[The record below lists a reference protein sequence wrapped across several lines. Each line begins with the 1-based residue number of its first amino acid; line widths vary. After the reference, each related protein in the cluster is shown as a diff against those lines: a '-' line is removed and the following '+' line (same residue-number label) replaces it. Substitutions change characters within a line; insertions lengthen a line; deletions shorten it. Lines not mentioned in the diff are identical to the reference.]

1 MVSQEAVVFL
11 ALSGAIAFL
20 LPIGLIVWFKRKY
33 GASLKVFFIG
43 ALTFFVFAQLLEG
56 GVHVYVLQVNEMT
69 KEAMQHPL
77 WYGIYGCLMAGIFEE
92 CGRYLMMRFFMKRHH
107 TWADGLAFG
116 AGHGGLEAILI
127 TGLSSISLIVY
138 AFAIN
143 SGTFEQL
150 LVNGDVKQALLPIQE
165 QLLHTPSYE
174 WMLGGIER
182 ISAIAVQI
190 GLSLLVLYAVKS
202 RRPLFL
208 LYSILLHA
216 LFNVPAVLY
225 QRGIIEHA
233 AAVEII
239 VALIAAL
246 SVYWIVKAKRVFQ

>member
-1 MVSQEAVVFL
+1 MRKVYDDAIFYEAPSYL
-11 ALSGAIAFL
+11 GGWSGF
-20 LPIGLIVWFKRKY
+20 R
-33 GASLKVFFIG
+33 
-43 ALTFFVFAQLLEG
+43 
-56 GVHVYVLQVNEMT
+56 
-69 KEAMQHPL
+69 
-77 WYGIYGCLMAGIFEE
+77 
-92 CGRYLMMRFFMKRHH
+92 GRN
-107 TWADGLAFG
+107 
-116 AGHGGLEAILI
+116 HGGLEAILI

-202 RRPLFL
+202 RRPLFCC
-208 LYSILLHA
+208 ILFFYMHCLMYRR
-216 LFNVPAVLY
+216 FY
-225 QRGIIEHA
+225 IRE
-233 AAVEII
+233 E
-239 VALIAAL
+239 
-246 SVYWIVKAKRVFQ
+246 S

>member
-1 MVSQEAVVFL
+1 MVSQESIVFMAV
-11 ALSGAIAFL
+11 SGAVAFL

-43 ALTFFVFAQLLEG
+43 ALTFFVFAQLLES

-69 KEAMQHPL
+69 KEAMQNPL

-92 CGRYLMMRFFMKRHH
+92 CGRYIMMRFFMKRHH
-107 TWADGLAFG
+107 AWADGLAFG
-116 AGHGGLEAILI
+116 TGHGGLEAILI

-143 SGTFEQL
+143 NGTFEQFL
-150 LVNGDVKQALLPIQE
+150 INENIKQALLPIQE
-165 QLLHTPSYE
+165 QLLHTHSYE
-174 WMLGGIER
+174 WLLGGIER

-202 RRPLFL
+202 HRLLFL

-225 QRGIIEHA
+225 QKRMIEHA

-239 VALIAAL
+239 VALIAAI
-246 SVYWIVKAKRVFQ
+246 SVYWSVKAKSLFQ

>member
-1 MVSQEAVVFL
+1 M
-11 ALSGAIAFL
+11 
-20 LPIGLIVWFKRKY
+20 PIGLIVWFKRKY

-92 CGRYLMMRFFMKRHH
+92 CGRYMMMRFFMKRHH

-150 LVNGDVKQALLPIQE
+150 LVNGDIKQALLPIQE

-202 RRPLFL
+202 RLDRCFCCILFFYMHCL
-208 LYSILLHA
+208 MYL
-216 LFNVPAVLY
+216 AVLY

>member
-43 ALTFFVFAQLLEG
+43 ALTFFVFAQALEG

-77 WYGIYGCLMAGIFEE
+77 WYGIYGRLMAGIFEE
-92 CGRYLMMRFFMKRHH
+92 CGRYMMMRFFMKRHH

-165 QLLHTPSYE
+165 RAHTPSYE

-225 QRGIIEHA
+225 QRGIIEH
-233 AAVEII
+233 VT
-239 VALIAAL
+239 LL
-246 SVYWIVKAKRVFQ
+246 KSLLLL